1 MPLYYC
7 DFQLPVLAYIFGATI
22 WVDKSKRLGE
32 RERERLQYLGKEGS
46 PLGNIDIEIQSS
58 DLPQVSTNLFCSLK
72 CSFLRFYVLELF

>member
-32 RERERLQYLGKEGS
+32 REREAAIFRKRGLAAWEHRYRDTVVRS
-46 PLGNIDIEIQSS
+46 PSGQH
-58 DLPQVSTNLFCSLK
+58 
-72 CSFLRFYVLELF
+72 